1 MNWPKKEKTGSIF
14 STSKTVTIQLQ
25 TKKLKTDIT
34 LYLNKE
40 KRKQVNTK
48 IPRSQV
54 VQKKNIKRHIQNLKE
69 KCGKRL
75 NMIKS

>member
-54 VQKKNIKRHIQNLKE
+54 VQKKKY
-69 KCGKRL
+69 
-75 NMIKS
+75 